1 MKRNNLFSE
10 EIYVLKR
17 RIKAFFYSTIFF
29 ICRIFPIEKNK
40 IIFWTFEG
48 TRGFCCNPKYMAEEL
63 LRRNREN
70 GAKWELIWLVDEAN
84 AEFPSGIEKVK
95 NTLWNR
101 VYQMSTAKYWIGNTR
116 TFYGTKKRKGQMYIQ
131 TWHGSICIKPIGK
144 YRGELFPRIAYLVSR
159 ADSKLIDYVL
169 SNCKW
174 CDIHYRDGLVYDGT
188 IIRSGKPRCDILI
201 NKREEMKGQIR
212 KVYGIPESGKILLYA
227 PTFRGGSQLTKR
239 TVEKSEGSIDF
250 EKLCNS
256 LEYRFGGEWFI
267 FVRLHPQLA
276 AQNEHYF
283 VRNTEEKFIDV
294 TQHLDMNELIAAVDA
309 FISDYSGA
317 IFEAALLKM
326 PCFIYADDLEDYI
339 ENRGKLFFDLY
350 ELPFP
355 VALRSEDL
363 IKNIVNFDSEAYV
376 EKVDSFIIKQGIV
389 EDGHSSERAVNLID
403 RGGQWEKLEYCNFH
417 SQILK
422 EE

>member
-1 MKRNNLFSE
+1 MKKNTSFSE
-10 EIYVLKR
+10 NLYISKR
-17 RIKAFFYSTIFF
+17 KLTGFFYSIIFYM
-29 ICRIFPIEKNK
+29 CRIFPIEKNK

-63 LRRNREN
+63 LRRNKEN
-70 GAKWELIWLVDEAN
+70 GTKWKLVWLVDDAN
-84 AEFPSGIEKVK
+84 AEFPFGIEKVK

-101 VYQMSTAKYWIGNTR
+101 VYQMSTAKYWVGNTR
-116 TFYGTKKRKGQMYIQ
+116 TFYGTKKRRGQKYIQ

-169 SNCKW
+169 SNCNW

-188 IIRSGKPRCDILI
+188 IIRSGKPRCDVLV
-201 NKREEMKGQIR
+201 NGRGEMKGQIR
-212 KVYGIPESGKILLYA
+212 RRYGIPEDGKILLYA
-227 PTFRGGSQLTKR
+227 PTFRGGSQLTR
-239 TVEKSEGSIDF
+239 RSVEKSGSSIDF

-256 LEYRFGGEWFI
+256 LKHRFGGEWFV

-276 AQNEHYF
+276 AQNEYYH
-283 VRNTEEKFIDV
+283 VRGTAEKLVDV
-294 TQHLDMNELIAAVDA
+294 TQHLDMNELIAAADA

-326 PCFIYADDLEDYI
+326 PCFIYADDLEDYKK
-339 ENRGKLFFDLY
+339 NRGNLFFDLHK
-350 ELPFP
+350 LPFP
-355 VALRSEDL
+355 VALRNEEL
-363 IKNIVNFDSEAYV
+363 IRNIVSFDSEAYIK
-376 EKVDSFIIKQGIV
+376 KVDDFIAEQGIV

-403 RGGQWEKLEYCNFH
+403 RGNNEKN
-417 SQILK
+417 
-422 EE
+422 